1 MLLNFLQNLCVIR
14 TPFLSMTKFLGN
26 IWFKRTNV
34 CNQFFHN
41 SPSLLHIAFKL
52 QHFSEHE
59 VNIVLNAH
67 FTVLLKTFII
77 ICLFIILISVSI
89 NASIDAI
96 YFLFKYLLIDSI
108 IQGVIHLWR
117 PQKMTNFL
125 TSPLPLPHHP
135 QKWTI
140 DLLFKK

>member
-1 MLLNFLQNLCVIR
+1 MLLNFLQNLCVKR

-26 IWFKRTNV
+26 IWFKQTNV

-52 QHFSEHE
+52 QYFSEHE

-96 YFLFKYLLIDSI
+96 YFLFKNLLIDSI

-125 TSPLPLPHHP
+125 TPSPSPPYP
-135 QKWTI
+135 TI
-140 DLLFKK
+140 RKNEQ